1 MRRDPPG
8 FAPAIARTHVEAAGC
23 FGCRQGRPH
32 TQVHRAAQLHDLRAM
47 RSRSGGCPAAQPL
60 LSRAGQLHDAVPHRG
75 KRPGWGQHRHVLGRR
90 LH

>member
-1 MRRDPPG
+1 MRRDLPG
-8 FAPAIARTHVEAAGC
+8 TAPAIARTHVEAAGC

-32 TQVHRAAQLHDLRAM
+32 TQVHRAM